1 MVVAVVAGPGL
12 LEKVD
17 NISGTTSKVSI
28 RLVSRLTGHSTR
40 HIRVQSRHKSLK
52 QYKVYL
58 LQVNLFPQIFSVY
71 PRQIRPKSVQNS

>member
-40 HIRVQSRHKSLK
+40 HIIRVQSRHKSLK
-52 QYKVYL
+52 QYKVCL

-71 PRQIRPKSVQNS
+71 PR